1 MKGTK
6 ILITV
11 VVLVLLAVAGYF
23 FYGSL
28 QKLNTEQT
36 NYEFTP
42 GQEIMMDD
50 VEQDPV
56 LETSFETETE
66 LEAVI
71 ESQES
76 QETQADQQFDELE
89 NLDF

>member
-6 ILITV
+6 TLITV
-11 VVLVLLAVAGYF
+11 VVLALLAVAGYV

-28 QKLNTEQT
+28 QKLNSEQT

-42 GQEIMMDD
+42 GQDIMMDD
-50 VEQDPV
+50 VESDPV
-56 LETSFETETE
+56 LETRFETEAE
-66 LEAVI
+66 LETVI

-76 QETQADQQFDELE
+76 QETQTDQQFDELE